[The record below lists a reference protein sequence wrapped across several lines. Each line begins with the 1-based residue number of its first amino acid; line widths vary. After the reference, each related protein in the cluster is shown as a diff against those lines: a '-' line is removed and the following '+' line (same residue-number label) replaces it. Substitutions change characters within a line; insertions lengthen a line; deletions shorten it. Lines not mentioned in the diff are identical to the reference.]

1 MEALGH
7 LRTVLRHPSILR
19 SYQPLLLISHMRAN
33 TSLMGHIL
41 GASPEIEGY
50 YELHIGYHSWRSLLR
65 QKLVYF
71 DQHTPKPHARYM
83 FDKVLTNQH
92 GVNTDVLR
100 HGKMIFTL
108 RPPERTIRS
117 IVNLYSAEFPDDPC
131 ARVSG
136 AIDYYVA
143 RLQTIGKMA
152 TKTLTPFIYI
162 DADALRDQTDR
173 VLQALTSY
181 LGLGHALSAEYQTK
195 PLTGQRRAGD
205 SSPNISLGRI
215 SGRQH
220 DYSGIR
226 IDESLLQ
233 PARTIFEQVRHQL
246 ISHPLVVDTTLL
258 EGEL

>member
-1 MEALGH
+1 
-7 LRTVLRHPSILR
+7 
-19 SYQPLLLISHMRAN
+19 
-33 TSLMGHIL
+33 
-41 GASPEIEGY
+41 
-50 YELHIGYHSWRSLLR
+50 
-65 QKLVYF
+65 
-71 DQHTPKPHARYM
+71 M

-108 RPPERTIRS
+108 RPPGVLFAALSICTAQNFLTIPVPGWWRYRLLCRPPAD
-117 IVNLYSAEFPDDPC
+117 NWKN
-131 ARVSG
+131 SG
-136 AIDYYVA
+136 
-143 RLQTIGKMA
+143 
-152 TKTLTPFIYI
+152 KTLTPFIYI
-162 DADALRDQTDR
+162 DADALRDQTDT

-181 LGLGHALSAEYQTK
+181 LGLGRPLSAEYPTK
-195 PLTGQRRAGD
+195 PLTGQRRSGD

-233 PARTIFEQVRHQL
+233 PARTIFEQVRRQL